1 MSEQKQSLADFVFEN
16 KDKMPDNVYKILM
29 EKYAKEENDKKKG
42 FVEVVY
48 LYPKIV
54 EYRERE
60 YRIEYF
66 RRVAIVKK
74 YDDRFKG
81 EEEIKIG
88 LVDYGRV
95 CKNAYCP
102 NDKDNEIYISDDA
115 NIVLVRDTG
124 RAFDNDWEVEKGADY
139 FHLTCYEVFVVSV
152 KDL

>member
-29 EKYAKEENDKKKG
+29 EKYAKEENDRKKG

-48 LYPKIV
+48 LYPTIV
-54 EYRERE
+54 EYREDE
-60 YRIEYF
+60 YRIEYKK
-66 RRVAIVKK
+66 RVAIVKK
-74 YDDRFKG
+74 YDERFKG

-102 NDKDNEIYISDDA
+102 NDKDNQISVSVEA
-115 NIVLVRDTG
+115 NIVLVK
-124 RAFDNDWEVEKGADY
+124 DNRRGYDDEWEVEKGADFFY
-139 FHLTCYEVFVVSV
+139 LTCDEVFVVSV

>member
-29 EKYAKEENDKKKG
+29 EQYAKQEQQKG

-81 EEEIKIG
+81 CGIHE
-88 LVDYGRV
+88 
-95 CKNAYCP
+95 
-102 NDKDNEIYISDDA
+102 
-115 NIVLVRDTG
+115 
-124 RAFDNDWEVEKGADY
+124 
-139 FHLTCYEVFVVSV
+139 
-152 KDL
+152 

>member
-29 EKYAKEENDKKKG
+29 EQYAKQEQQKG
-42 FVEVVY
+42 FVEVEY
-48 LYPKIV
+48 LYPRID
-54 EYRERE
+54 EYRECE
-60 YRIEYF
+60 YRIEY
-66 RRVAIVKK
+66 RKRVAIVKK
-74 YDDRFKG
+74 YDERFKG

-102 NDKDNEIYISDDA
+102 NDKDNQISVSDEA
-115 NIVLVRDTG
+115 KMVLVKDSNYGGDMEIER
-124 RAFDNDWEVEKGADY
+124 GADY
-139 FHLTCYEVFVVSV
+139 FSLTCDEVFVTSV